1 MSVASEKVYVE
12 IIKKIKN
19 IIEEDNLQA
28 GDKLPSERE
37 LTDRLN
43 VGRSSVREALRSLEL
58 LGLIETR
65 RGEGTFIK
73 PATGHRLVEVLASFI
88 LHDKKAKQDLLETKS
103 IVVRDCVELA
113 LARMKEE
120 DVRGLTNLVQRMK
133 GSGSREEIHS
143 LSLQFQNAVIKL
155 CDNHLLYR
163 LWIEL
168 SGYGSSFMRDE
179 LFLDTGECSQVLE
192 HLVNGDCK
200 KVVQLMSHE
209 ARH

>member
-1 MSVASEKVYVE
+1 MSGTSEKVYVE
-12 IIKKIKN
+12 IIKKIKT

-37 LTDRLN
+37 LTDRLH

-103 IVVRDCVELA
+103 IIIRDCIELA
-113 LARMKEE
+113 
-120 DVRGLTNLVQRMK
+120 VQRINDADV
-133 GSGSREEIHS
+133 ES
-143 LSLQFQNAVIKL
+143 LNDLLQQINEVDHPNQLQQLSYQFKDTVIKL

-168 SGYGSSFMRDE
+168 SGYGLS
-179 LFLDTGECSQVLE
+179 LHGNTFLLDSGECSQIVE
-192 HLVNGDCK
+192 HLINGDSK
-200 KVVQLMSHE
+200 KVIQLMSSE
-209 ARH
+209 L

>member
-1 MSVASEKVYVE
+1 MSGTSEKVYVE
-12 IIKKIKN
+12 ILKKIKT

-37 LTDRLN
+37 LTDRLH

-88 LHDKKAKQDLLETKS
+88 LHDKKAKQNLLETKS
-103 IVVRDCVELA
+103 IILRDCIELA
-113 LARMKEE
+113 VKRIKDKDVEFLNVLLQQMHEE
-120 DVRGLTNLVQRMK
+120 DD
-133 GSGSREEIHS
+133 SGQLQK
-143 LSLQFQNAVIKL
+143 LSYQFKDAVIRL

-168 SGYGSSFMRDE
+168 SGYGSSLHGKTFFPDPG
-179 LFLDTGECSQVLE
+179 DCSQIME
-192 HLVNGDCK
+192 HLKNGDSM
-200 KVVQLMSHE
+200 KVIQLMSRE
-209 ARH
+209 L